1 MIKKSRFK
9 GRTRKHERWGIG
21 VKGKNSVYNEVKRA
35 APLPTPQ
42 KNALTSRH
50 WDLSFKFWAN
60 FLDHGP
66 AKAFVKHNVGS
77 ISMLVS
83 PVSKFRQARHSDALG
98 KVEGEKL
105 VLVVG
110 LREPHVGAPVL
121 AVHCVQER
129 VVLELIPPPWSRSCK
144 RDRAGFWEVGSPLA

>member
-1 MIKKSRFK
+1 MRLRGQLPSP
-9 GRTRKHERWGIG
+9 
-21 VKGKNSVYNEVKRA
+21 
-35 APLPTPQ
+35 PLQ

-50 WDLSFKFWAN
+50 WDLPFEFWAN

-66 AKAFVKHNVGS
+66 AKTFVKHNVRS
-77 ISMLVS
+77 ISVLAS

-110 LREPHVGAPVL
+110 LRERHVGAPVL

-129 VVLELIPPPWSRSCK
+129 VVL
-144 RDRAGFWEVGSPLA
+144 